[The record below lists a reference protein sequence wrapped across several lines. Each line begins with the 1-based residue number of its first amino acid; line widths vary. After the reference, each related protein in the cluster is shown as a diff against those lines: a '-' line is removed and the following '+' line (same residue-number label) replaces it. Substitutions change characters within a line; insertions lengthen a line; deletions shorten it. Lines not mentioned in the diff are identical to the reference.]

1 MQDQVHLDGA
11 KAQQTPECQA
21 AQQRILSQLLSLRT
35 KAWQLIQQNSQA
47 NQREQLSRQELV
59 VDAAGMGQLKVLGLA
74 RVEALRELIRLTGVK
89 ENIIWGRLKEVGWDG
104 MEVQQASLTG
114 IRSSVQV
121 RTPLVPSPQL
131 HC

>member
-1 MQDQVHLDGA
+1 MQDQVQLDGA

-59 VDAAGMGQLKVLGLA
+59 VDAAGMGQLKVLGQA
-74 RVEALRELIRLTGVK
+74 RVEALRDMIRLSGVK

-121 RTPLVPSPQL
+121 RCPHCHSPQL
-131 HC
+131 PC